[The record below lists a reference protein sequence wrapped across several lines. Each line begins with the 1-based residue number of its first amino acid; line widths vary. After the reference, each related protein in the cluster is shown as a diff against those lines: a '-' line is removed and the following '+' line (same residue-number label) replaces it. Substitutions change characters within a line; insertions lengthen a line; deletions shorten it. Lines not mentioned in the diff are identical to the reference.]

1 MGLSR
6 PFPRGKTDKI
16 PMVKGET
23 KMSKIALLT
32 DSCCD
37 LPKEIIDEFGIKVI
51 PFTLTLGG
59 ESFREIYDKSTQ
71 EVYELMESTD
81 EIPKH
86 SQISP
91 LTFEETYKEL
101 YEQGYTDII
110 SVSINSQGSGTYN
123 NSVIGKNDFFENN
136 PDVQGKI
143 NIFNIDSKC
152 YTLYY
157 GYPVMEAAK
166 KIRRGAEVEEI
177 IAYLEDWFNVSGI
190 YAVPYTLKYA
200 KKSGRISAAKAFAGE
215 LLGLKPVIL
224 FADGTTTT
232 VDKIRGEKNIVPK
245 LAEIVEKNM
254 TPQTPYIMI
263 HGKDDTLAKEVEK
276 EIAKKTGKK
285 AEMYGSIGAVVSAN
299 IGPELVAVI
308 VRRKNK

>member
-1 MGLSR
+1 
-6 PFPRGKTDKI
+6 
-16 PMVKGET
+16 
-23 KMSKIALLT
+23 MSKIALLT

-37 LPKEIIDEFGIKVI
+37 LPKEIIDELGIKVI

-123 NSVIGKNDFFENN
+123 NSLIGKSDFFENN
-136 PDVQGKI
+136 PDAQGKI
-143 NIFNIDSKC
+143 KIFNIDSKC

-254 TPQTPYIMI
+254 TPQTPYIMV

-285 AEMYGSIGAVVSAN
+285 AEMFGNIGAVVSAN
-299 IGPELVAVI
+299 IGPELVAVV